1 MHSCNKHEITD
12 QPVTGNG
19 EAAMSEADL
28 DIFNKIVS
36 FRDKITYINENP
48 AYKSGEVTTVDS
60 AIWYLD
66 ATLNLSHAFISWE
79 TLAGFYYDS
88 VFVTIPKVNGAV
100 NYTDLADAYAELK
113 QKVANVCIEAPG
125 SEKELYIA
133 TLTEKEDTGNSIT
146 IKAEATIGS
155 RSTAPPPP
163 DHHPFYEGWLYGD
176 LAGNCVG
183 SPPYIGVADA
193 CTELRDTTNYYRDLY
208 IDDEQMFYFST
219 PNEDPYVTLKSQHF
233 AFINP
238 NDPDPEDNYYEHL
251 LVYQKEEWDYHDCI
265 EEEQMNW
272 YYHKLNY
279 VIYQMVPNNPIFW
292 PNANGKTFIE
302 IRVDPEHTYGTK
314 DEFLQIIRHQ
324 YKVEY
329 RNGFFVGGNSEPESI
344 VEN

>member
-1 MHSCNKHEITD
+1 MHSCSKQEITD
-12 QPVTGNG
+12 QPVTGNK
-19 EAAMSEADL
+19 EVAMSAGDL

-36 FRDKITYINENP
+36 FKEKITYIRENP
-48 AYKSGEVTTVDS
+48 SYKSGEFTTVDS

-79 TLAGFYYDS
+79 TLSGFHYDS
-88 VFVTIPKVNGAV
+88 VFVTIPKVNGVV
-100 NYTDLADAYAELK
+100 NYTDLADAYVELK

-146 IKAEATIGS
+146 IKAETTIGS
-155 RSTAPPPP
+155 RSTPP

-193 CTELRDTTNYYRDLY
+193 CTQLRDKTNLYRHLY
-208 IDDEQMFYFST
+208 IDDEQMFYIGT
-219 PNEDPYVTLKSQHF
+219 PNEEPYVTLRSQHF

-238 NDPDPEDNYYEHL
+238 DDPDPDDNYYERL
-251 LVYQKEEWDYHDCI
+251 LVYQKQEFVYHYCI
-265 EEEQMNW
+265 EEDEMNW
-272 YYHKLNY
+272 YYEKLRH
-279 VIYQMVPNNPIFW
+279 VIYLMVPNNPIYW

-302 IRVDPEHTYGTK
+302 IKTDPDPIDGTYGTE
-314 DEFLQIIRHQ
+314 DELLQIIRHQ

-329 RNGFFVGGNSEPESI
+329 RYGFYVGGNSEPESI